1 MGKGRGV
8 CVRSHASKGS
18 SHRAANQARLEKW
31 LASKGRSYRASEK
44 ERERIENA
52 SRAIVDSNQRNSV
65 RGSMSITTHTKLVED
80 QNVPVDPDVLRHI
93 FARLANKE
101 PAEQVFVDG
110 DRCTICNKTNTWEH
124 QRSKLHL
131 LRVEE
136 ACLSAVL
143 AGNTAGSARRFTSSI
158 GMAELAT
165 QSAANRFWGEGL
177 VNMPGEARRRMSNGI
192 YFNSNEHIAPDS
204 ITGIRLGLIS
214 YNGQGKYRGNKLTMY
229 DDLPSDVSILEGIP
243 DKEELIAKLTPSQGE
258 GWWPVIKVDV
268 TPRVRQTLRNVTST
282 DNLLVCFYQLL
293 ASPLTCWAVSTAE
306 DP

>member
-1 MGKGRGV
+1 
-8 CVRSHASKGS
+8 
-18 SHRAANQARLEKW
+18 
-31 LASKGRSYRASEK
+31 
-44 ERERIENA
+44 
-52 SRAIVDSNQRNSV
+52 
-65 RGSMSITTHTKLVED
+65 MSITSHKQLVED

-110 DRCTICNKTNTWEH
+110 DRCVICNKTNTWEH

-158 GMAELAT
+158 GMTGLAT

-192 YFNSNEHIAPDS
+192 FFNSRQYIAPDC
-204 ITGIRLGLIS
+204 ITGVRLSLVS
-214 YNGQGKYRGNKLTMY
+214 YNGQGKYRGNKVRWF
-229 DDLPSDVSILEGIP
+229 DELPTDESVLLESP
-243 DKEELIAKLTPSQGE
+243 DREEQLANLTPMPGE
-258 GWWPVIKVDV
+258 GWWPIINIDVDER
-268 TPRVRQTLRNVTST
+268 TRRTLPMTST